1 MDKCLKLISILLD
14 YPSAKVQDSLPSL
27 EAYLSMNNTLSSK
40 SKSKINKFIKNF
52 CHMPL
57 LEWEQMYTHIFDY
70 TPSASLYMFDHIY
83 GDSKQR
89 GMAMVNL
96 KMMYEDEGLILKNS
110 ELPDY
115 LPVYL
120 DFLGS
125 TKDAITSRDYLAEVI
140 EVLNELLKN
149 LNKAES
155 PYALLVE
162 VLIKEY
168 ASKGTASDFKDAGPS
183 DAIQMACSGC
193 NLHQSNINIDN

>member
-1 MDKCLKLISILLD
+1 MDKSLKLISILLD
-14 YPSAKVQDSLPSL
+14 YPTEKIQKSFESFKSFLIDDESLSHKSRQKIERFIRTYESMSL
-27 EAYLSMNNTLSSK
+27 
-40 SKSKINKFIKNF
+40 I
-52 CHMPL
+52 
-57 LEWEQMYTHIFDY
+57 EWQQAYTHLFDY

-83 GDSKQR
+83 GDSRQR

-96 KMMYEDEGLILKNS
+96 KMMYDDEGLELNNR

-125 TKDAITSRDYLAEVI
+125 VKDRISARDYLAEVAD
-140 EVLNELLKN
+140 VLNDLASN

-155 PYALLVE
+155 PYTELIE

-168 ASKGTASDFKDAGPS
+168 ANKGKASGYKEMAPLN
-183 DAIQMACSGC
+183 AIQMTCSGC
-193 NLHQSNINIDN
+193 DLHQSNVNIEN

>member
-14 YPSAKVQDSLPSL
+14 YPSAKVQEALPSF
-27 EAYLSMNNTLSSK
+27 EAFLSLNNTLSSK
-40 SKSKINKFIKNF
+40 SKYKINKFIKNF
-52 CHMPL
+52 CHMSL
-57 LEWEQMYTHIFDY
+57 IEWEQIYTHIFDY

-96 KMMYEDEGLILKNS
+96 KMMYEDEGLILTNS

-125 TKDAITSRDYLAEVI
+125 TKDSVTSRDYLAEVV
-140 EVLNELLKN
+140 EVLNELHKN
-149 LNKAES
+149 LSKAES

-168 ASKGTASDFKDAGPS
+168 ASKGTASYYKDTGPS

-193 NLHQSNINIDN
+193 NLHQSGINIDN